1 MDSQENL
8 KGASPNE
15 PKTQQQLQQFNTQ
28 SFKENNEE
36 ADEPGNPQP
45 SEQAIIDSPEG
56 NENQAEQTKPRDT
69 ETGGPEDME
78 ASENTNQKNNRISQV
93 ETSDHSGKEASG
105 VQRLGENTK
114 DVPNSTEDVP
124 GDVEAFSKSKES
136 SRSSEEPKVQ
146 PQSVN
151 KTSETLSPSSETGQ
165 PREGDLPAN
174 SYQND
179 GRQSQAEASDKS
191 DEQSYP
197 GIQNKDRG
205 SGRSDDS
212 ADPTKPGDTED

>member
-36 ADEPGNPQP
+36 ADEPGNQQP

-78 ASENTNQKNNRISQV
+78 ASENSNQKNSRISQV

-105 VQRLGENTK
+105 VQRLAENTK
-114 DVPNSTEDVP
+114 DAPNSTEDVP

-146 PQSVN
+146 LQSVDEN
-151 KTSETLSPSSETGQ
+151 GSSETGQ
-165 PREGDLPAN
+165 PTEGDLPAN
-174 SYQND
+174 SYQNG
-179 GRQSQAEASDKS
+179 GRQSQAEALDKS